1 MEINRLHAVIAT
13 ERRAAGWSQEALAEH
28 SGVSVRTIRNLE
40 LGTNK
45 NPRRATVEL
54 ILKALQSA
62 PRPLSSLPLSA
73 PSGPAMAEHRTVL
86 DGAGIRAG
94 AFDSHSST
102 RPWLG
107 IRPRTDVL
115 VGRQADLRHVCAAV
129 KSSRLLVL
137 TGPGGVGKTRL
148 ALASAA
154 QLQQMYRDG
163 VAVVEL
169 GSLLP
174 ERGRETEALT
184 AVTEAVETRIPY
196 SSPSQTTE
204 FRMLLVIDN
213 AEHVL
218 KAVTEVSQRLLH
230 EHPGLDI
237 IVTSR
242 RPLALMSATSWEVA
256 PLPVDSP
263 SDTGHAPAVELFLIR
278 AHTSVPNLDI
288 TDRLPAVTTL
298 CTRLDGMPLAIEVAA
313 HRLRSVSLDTLLRD
327 APLLPILD
335 QISLGSLSHHRPL
348 SSAAKWSYDL
358 LSPSQRALLHHLAR
372 IQNPFTIE
380 DVTEIDPCVDDTP
393 VGNIKVLAELVDNS
407 VVQVRR
413 DREYAYRIPTLIREY
428 VNGYVGD
435 LGRPVAMT
443 V

>member
-1 MEINRLHAVIAT
+1 M
-13 ERRAAGWSQEALAEH
+13 AAH
-28 SGVSVRTIRNLE
+28 
-40 LGTNK
+40 
-45 NPRRATVEL
+45 
-54 ILKALQSA
+54 
-62 PRPLSSLPLSA
+62 
-73 PSGPAMAEHRTVL
+73 HTVL
-86 DGAGIRAG
+86 NGADVPAG
-94 AFDSHSST
+94 ELDSPSST
-102 RPWLG
+102 VPWLG
-107 IRPRTDVL
+107 IRPQTDVL
-115 VGRQADLRHVCAAV
+115 VGRQDDLRHMCAAV

-137 TGPGGVGKTRL
+137 TGSGGVGKTRL

-154 QLQQMYRDG
+154 QLQRMYRDG

-174 ERGRETEALT
+174 ERDREREALT
-184 AVTEAVETRIPY
+184 AVTEAVKTRM
-196 SSPSQTTE
+196 SCSPAWQTTE

-263 SDTGHAPAVELFLIR
+263 SGTGHSPAVELFLIR
-278 AHTSVPNLDI
+278 AHTSVPTLDI

-298 CTRLDGMPLAIEVAA
+298 CTRLDAMPLAIEVAA
-313 HRLRSVSLDTLLRD
+313 HRLRSVSLNTLLQE

-335 QISLGSLSHHRPL
+335 QISLGSLSRHRPL

-358 LSPSQRALLHHLAR
+358 LNLSQRTLLHHLAA

-380 DVTEIDPCVDDTP
+380 DVTGFDSGADDSP
-393 VGNIKVLAELVDNS
+393 ADNIKVLAELVDNS

-413 DREYAYRIPTLIREY
+413 GHEYVYRVPTLIREY
-428 VNGYVGD
+428 VNEYVSD
-435 LGRPVAMT
+435 LAARPVA
-443 V
+443 VPV

>member
-1 MEINRLHAVIAT
+1 
-13 ERRAAGWSQEALAEH
+13 
-28 SGVSVRTIRNLE
+28 
-40 LGTNK
+40 
-45 NPRRATVEL
+45 
-54 ILKALQSA
+54 
-62 PRPLSSLPLSA
+62 
-73 PSGPAMAEHRTVL
+73 MAEHRTVL
-86 DGAGIRAG
+86 DGAASAPERLTATQAPAVAG
-94 AFDSHSST
+94 HPPANR
-102 RPWLG
+102 RPG
-107 IRPRTDVL
+107 
-115 VGRQADLRHVCAAV
+115 GQQADLRHVCAAV

-288 TDRLPAVTTL
+288 TDR
-298 CTRLDGMPLAIEVAA
+298 
-313 HRLRSVSLDTLLRD
+313 
-327 APLLPILD
+327 
-335 QISLGSLSHHRPL
+335 
-348 SSAAKWSYDL
+348 
-358 LSPSQRALLHHLAR
+358 SP
-372 IQNPFTIE
+372 P
-380 DVTEIDPCVDDTP
+380 
-393 VGNIKVLAELVDNS
+393 
-407 VVQVRR
+407 
-413 DREYAYRIPTLIREY
+413 
-428 VNGYVGD
+428 
-435 LGRPVAMT
+435 
-443 V
+443 